1 MKNYE
6 SSQFYRDE
14 LRYEQEQ
21 QRQAI
26 EDEHRMQMELMQMEY
41 EAHLEN
47 KRIEAI
53 KDMVNLVETVL
64 RQLYEL

>member
-26 EDEHRMQMELMQMEY
+26 EDEHHMQMELMQMEY

-53 KDMVNLVETVL
+53 KDMVLSL
-64 RQLYEL
+64 IHI